1 MQNNTIDLG
10 FNLLSSL
17 TNIAKTDT
25 NIDHNYINTFSK
37 VIDFFYKTYIGT
49 LKSMEIVQSMKIFEE
64 IQDILKYNIEIIEAI
79 SSDKNKRIISSLKAK
94 RNKIMK
100 EYINTLKRGEN
111 A

>member
-1 MQNNTIDLG
+1 MQKNTIELG
-10 FNLLSSL
+10 LNLLSSL

-37 VIDFFYKTYIGT
+37 VIDFFYKTYIST
-49 LKSMEIVQSMKIFEE
+49 LKSMETAESTKIFEE
-64 IQDILKYNIEIIEAI
+64 IKDILKYNIEIIEAI
-79 SSDKNKRIISSLKAK
+79 SYDKNKKIVTSLKAK

-100 EYINTLKRGEN
+100 EYIKMLKRSEN